1 MQDLTAGLSTFS
13 FDCGLTEDQEE
24 LLSLR
29 ARSAALSI
37 CGCAHAVFWCQL
49 AHSLSVYGIQEEDD
63 LRVGILGL
71 GHTGKQLLLCL
82 LEKTDTKPSHI
93 KISTRRPETAAEFAQ
108 SGVECY
114 FDNGRLAAWADV
126 LFLCCLPSHLP
137 KVCASLHSHLPPRCL
152 IYSFLSA
159 VPVTRL
165 ARLLGHSFV
174 LKPQYDF
181 SACDRA
187 DMWPAHGQLI
197 TALNDPLLIEASCP
211 LSVSGGISLGAS
223 WVYAVLYSL
232 LNICTSAS
240 LGSRDALA
248 LINKNIPIRA
258 CDIKIIIKPSLFFTS
273 SRPFP
278 WITLTDAQTKET
290 PLSRFLSRSKSV
302 QEAISAAYKALLEK
316 KEMRDW
322 GMDK

>member
-49 AHSLSVYGIQEEDD
+49 AHSLRGLINRHTTQRVALASERDSD

-93 KISTRRPETAAEFAQ
+93 KISTRRPETFAQ

-159 VPVTRL
+159 VPVTRYH
-165 ARLLGHSFV
+165 RLHAPHTQTQTQACVSMRSV
-174 LKPQYDF
+174 TPF
-181 SACDRA
+181 SNP
-187 DMWPAHGQLI
+187 MFQ
-197 TALNDPLLIEASCP
+197 IE
-211 LSVSGGISLGAS
+211 
-223 WVYAVLYSL
+223 
-232 LNICTSAS
+232 
-240 LGSRDALA
+240 
-248 LINKNIPIRA
+248 NIPIRA